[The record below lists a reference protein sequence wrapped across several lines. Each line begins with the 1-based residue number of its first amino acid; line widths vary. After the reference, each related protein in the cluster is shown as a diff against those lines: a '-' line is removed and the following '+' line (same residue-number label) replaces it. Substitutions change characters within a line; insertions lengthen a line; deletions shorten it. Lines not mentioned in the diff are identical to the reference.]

1 LQHPWILANIASAS
15 VVEKDVI
22 LKSLRNI
29 GIFKNIEKLKKAVLA
44 YIATQL
50 NEKETNSMKQMFSQ
64 IDKNQDGFITMEE
77 LQSTLSK
84 CKSKVEIEEIMK
96 TLDMSST
103 GKINY
108 SEFLAA
114 SMDHNVFL
122 KKEYL
127 VNAFN
132 EFDKDKNGKITSSE
146 LKDILGKDT
155 NISASVWDDMIKAAD
170 TNGDGVIDFD
180 EFMAMMYDLKK
191 QYSVIK
197 S

>member
-1 LQHPWILANIASAS
+1 M
-15 VVEKDVI
+15 VEKDVI

-132 EFDKDKNGKITSSE
+132 EFDKDKNGKITSAE
-146 LKDILGKDT
+146 LKEILGKDT